1 MGYVHSHAVVHLSM
15 VALVSLPDLPQNV
28 ESRSGVLKDISCILG
43 RAILRKVCY
52 HCIFKSGTG
61 VSDASVHNIMNY
73 YRAPITKPCCKT
85 RSHYF

>member
-52 HCIFKSGTG
+52 HCIF
-61 VSDASVHNIMNY
+61 NLELEFLMPQCI
-73 YRAPITKPCCKT
+73 IL
-85 RSHYF
+85 